1 MLPYAALV
9 FTIWA
14 VVAGERWALP
24 AATLLTSFLMQTHV
38 GYVALAVPLLAAGAA
53 WAVGAAVVDRR
64 RRAHDPDTQPGA
76 AVVAPDD
83 VAGDPA
89 READPEPADAE
100 PGDPQRG
107 DPEPDTDAAERGAGS
122 SGGLLGPL
130 VVSAAIGVLMWLP
143 PVVQQVTHAQGNVDR
158 IVEWFREGDDAAR
171 TLLEGWRVVADQY
184 TWPPE
189 WIAGQAP
196 LAFGNEPAAVYDRV
210 VPILLLAVLAAA
222 GYLWWRRGRPAR
234 ALVATWILASAVAVV
249 ATSRTVGPLYA
260 YRLHWVWALGMVG
273 GVLVGW
279 AAWTLATWG
288 TGARARQVSIAVAF
302 AALAALTVATSA
314 DAVRAEPPGAAAGEL
329 LAELAPETEA
339 ALAEMPGD
347 GPVLVQMASFGAIG
361 TGLGLVDEL
370 ERAGVDAVVEDTGA
384 GEHRNHRDGE
394 PVRATLLV
402 GVDVDVVPISR
413 LAEHELI
420 ALAGTDMEQLEAEAA
435 VNERL
440 AREAAEGTLTL
451 DDLRRV
457 AGDQPPPYSAGAV
470 FLVTPS
476 PGP

>member
-1 MLPYAALV
+1 M
-9 FTIWA
+9 
-14 VVAGERWALP
+14 
-24 AATLLTSFLMQTHV
+24 
-38 GYVALAVPLLAAGAA
+38 
-53 WAVGAAVVDRR
+53 
-64 RRAHDPDTQPGA
+64 
-76 AVVAPDD
+76 
-83 VAGDPA
+83 
-89 READPEPADAE
+89 
-100 PGDPQRG
+100 
-107 DPEPDTDAAERGAGS
+107 
-122 SGGLLGPL
+122 
-130 VVSAAIGVLMWLP
+130 
-143 PVVQQVTHAQGNVDR
+143 
-158 IVEWFREGDDAAR
+158 
-171 TLLEGWRVVADQY
+171 
-184 TWPPE
+184 
-189 WIAGQAP
+189 
-196 LAFGNEPAAVYDRV
+196 
-210 VPILLLAVLAAA
+210 LAAA

-288 TGARARQVSIAVAF
+288 TGARARQASVAVAF
-302 AALAALTVATSA
+302 AALAALTVATTA

-384 GEHRNHRDGE
+384 GEHRNYRDGE

-402 GVDVDVVPISR
+402 GVDVDVVPASR
-413 LAEHELI
+413 LPEHELI
-420 ALAGTDMEQLEAEAA
+420 ARAGTDMEQLEAEAA

-440 AREAAEGTLTL
+440 AREVAEGDLTL

-470 FLVTPS
+470 FLVTPP